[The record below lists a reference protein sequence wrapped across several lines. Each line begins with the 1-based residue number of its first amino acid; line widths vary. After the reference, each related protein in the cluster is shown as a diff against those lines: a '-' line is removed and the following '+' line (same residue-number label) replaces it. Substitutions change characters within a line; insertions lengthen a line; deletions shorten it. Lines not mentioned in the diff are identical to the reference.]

1 MAQKSENY
9 KFEGKYA
16 EFIPAASTAIAAGDA
31 VRLLNGTLVVAT
43 AVKATYKDFIGFC
56 DDDWSATRAI
66 QLYGATSTDFAT
78 PTTRPVKLK
87 VYHEGVMDLAIRETT
102 GTQGQAVYLLTAT
115 TGAQV
120 FTIEPNTVAAETVM
134 GPVGFLYETFSG
146 ATANDCQK
154 VRITAGLQ
162 NNPKDIRW
170 HLMNRLIFWGQ
181 INNIAACTGVT
192 NTLLA
197 IAGSAQGDSYA
208 ICFGRVIALVNGML
222 VAIESDCIGGTIQ
235 LTDSITYS
243 MVIIYG
249 IGSGGSICIFYDT
262 AKRTTAVASAT
273 LRADPVYWPSVST
286 DYLPIGLAIMKGSE
300 CVISGRITVMF
311 PTVADCLRVT

>member
-1 MAQKSENY
+1 MAQKSENF

-31 VRLLNGTLVVAT
+31 VNLLNGALIVSVAT
-43 AVKATYKDFIGFC
+43 KATYKDFVGFC
-56 DDDWSATRAI
+56 DDAWSAVRAV

-87 VYHEGVMDLAIRETT
+87 VYHEGVFDLAIREVA

-146 ATANDCQK
+146 AVANDCQK

-162 NNPKDIRW
+162 NNPRDIRW
-170 HLMNRLIFWGQ
+170 HLMNRLIFFGQ
-181 INNIAACTGVT
+181 NAGGAS
-192 NTLLA
+192 NTMFA
-197 IAGSAQGDSYA
+197 IANSAAGTSYA
-208 ICFGRVIALVNGML
+208 LCFGRVIALVNGIL
-222 VAIESDCIGGTIQ
+222 VTIESDCVAGTIAM
-235 LTDSITYS
+235 TDSQTYC
-243 MVIIYG
+243 MVVIWG
-249 IGSGGSICIFYDT
+249 IGSNGSICIFYDT
-262 AKRTTAVASAT
+262 AKRTAAVLT
-273 LRADPVYWPSVST
+273 GTMRTDPFYWPSVTT
-286 DYLPIGLAIMKGSE
+286 DYLPIAMNVMGASDSL
-300 CVISGRITVMF
+300 ISGPVRVVF

>member
-1 MAQKSENY
+1 MAQKSENF

-16 EFIPAASTAIAAGDA
+16 EFIPAASTPIAAGDA
-31 VRLLNGTLVVAT
+31 VKVLNGALQVAT
-43 AVKATYKDFIGFC
+43 ATKATYKDFIGFC
-56 DDDWSATRAI
+56 DDDWSAIRAI
-66 QLYGATSTDFAT
+66 QLYGAASTDFAT
-78 PTTRPVKLK
+78 PTARPVKLK
-87 VYHEGVMDLAIRETT
+87 VYHEGVMDLAIREVA

-115 TGAQV
+115 TGVQV

-146 ATANDCQK
+146 AAANDCQK
-154 VRITAGLQ
+154 VRVTAGLQ
-162 NNPKDIRW
+162 NNPRDIRW
-170 HLMNRLIFWGQ
+170 HLMNRLVFWGG
-181 INNIAACTGVT
+181 NAGGAS
-192 NTLLA
+192 NTLFE

-208 ICFGRVIALVNGML
+208 ICFGRVVALVNGVL
-222 VAIESDCIGGTIQ
+222 VAIESDCIAGTIQ
-235 LTDSITYS
+235 LTDSLTYS

-273 LRADPVYWPSVST
+273 LRSDPVYWPSVST
-286 DYLPIGLAIMKGSE
+286 DYLPIALAIMKGSE
-300 CVISGRITVMF
+300 CVISGRVSVMF